1 MLRFALLLVL
11 DVPLSV
17 SLLLFY
23 DQSET
28 SIFIFLT
35 GDLIGY
41 FEVGFLMNI
50 MCSQVSLYLCG

>member
-23 DQSET
+23 DQSAT
-28 SIFIFLT
+28 NTFISLT
-35 GDLIGY
+35 
-41 FEVGFLMNI
+41 VR
-50 MCSQVSLYLCG
+50 VT

>member
-1 MLRFALLLVL
+1 MGAVQRAEGRTGGALGMLRFALLLVL

-35 GDLIGY
+35 GDLI
-41 FEVGFLMNI
+41 
-50 MCSQVSLYLCG
+50 C